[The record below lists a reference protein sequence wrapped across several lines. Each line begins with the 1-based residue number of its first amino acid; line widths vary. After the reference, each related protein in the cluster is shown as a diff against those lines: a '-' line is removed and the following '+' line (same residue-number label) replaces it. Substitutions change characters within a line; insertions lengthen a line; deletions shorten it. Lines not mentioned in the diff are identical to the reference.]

1 MSQSSS
7 SVSTGKKRF
16 NVERLI
22 FNSIIVLIMLYIVTA
37 LVKQEITIRRYKAQ
51 IAELNVKIEAEKKDI
66 DDIKKDIEEA
76 ESIENIEKIA
86 RERLKMVKPGE
97 IMYVDINRD

>member
-7 SVSTGKKRF
+7 GISTGKKRF
-16 NVERLI
+16 NIERLI

-51 IAELNVKIEAEKKDI
+51 IAELNVKIESEKKDI
-66 DDIKKDIEEA
+66 ENIKKDIEQA

>member
-1 MSQSSS
+1 
-7 SVSTGKKRF
+7 
-16 NVERLI
+16 
-22 FNSIIVLIMLYIVTA
+22 MLYILTA

-51 IAELNVKIEAEKKDI
+51 ISELNVKIESEKKDI
-66 DDIKKDIEEA
+66 ENIKKDIEQA

>member
-1 MSQSSS
+1 
-7 SVSTGKKRF
+7 
-16 NVERLI
+16 
-22 FNSIIVLIMLYIVTA
+22 MLYIATA
-37 LVKQEITIRRYKAQ
+37 LIKQEITIRRYKAQ